1 MAWGGVRPANTMRS
15 VHASLLVL
23 LLAGCAAKPP
33 TPTGAEPLL
42 LSALDPGQSQSRV
55 TGCLAGEKDRSAVR
69 TTADYQE
76 DDLEVRTVAGGALV
90 IHRLTHP
97 CCLQANVRFTTRGSV
112 ATVHERLGG
121 EPCRCV
127 CRSTIETA
135 IGLGVGMWTV
145 KVEVEQPFET
155 TRLAGERRVKIL
167 EPKTEPAR

>member
-1 MAWGGVRPANTMRS
+1 MNPVRAF
-15 VHASLLVL
+15 LLVL
-23 LLAGCAAKPP
+23 LLCGCATKPP
-33 TPTGAEPLL
+33 APPAAEPVL
-42 LSALDPGQSQSRV
+42 LSALDPGQSQSSV
-55 TGCLAGEKDRSAVR
+55 TGCLAGEKDKSVVR
-69 TTADYQE
+69 RTADYQD

-97 CCLQANVRFTTRGSV
+97 CCLQASVRLTTRGNV

-145 KVEVEQPFET
+145 RVEVEQPFET
-155 TRLAGERRVKIL
+155 ARLAGERRVKIL
-167 EPKTEPAR
+167 EPKTEVTR

>member
-1 MAWGGVRPANTMRS
+1 MSSVR
-15 VHASLLVL
+15 ASLLVL
-23 LLAGCAAKPP
+23 LLAGCATKPP
-33 TPTGAEPLL
+33 APPAAEPVL
-42 LSALDPGQSQSRV
+42 LSALDPGQSQSSV
-55 TGCLAGEKDRSAVR
+55 TGCLAGEKDKSVVR
-69 TTADYQE
+69 KTADYQD

-90 IHRLTHP
+90 IHHLTHP
-97 CCLQANVRFTTRGSV
+97 CCLQANVRFTTRGNV

-155 TRLAGERRVKIL
+155 ARLAGERRVKIL
-167 EPKTEPAR
+167 EPKAESAR